1 MQKDIIIIFVIL
13 LVLWSFI
20 GISVINQS
28 WRDFNKKE

>member
-1 MQKDIIIIFVIL
+1 MEEDIVIILKCLFIV
-13 LVLWSFI
+13 WSFI